1 MDHLEVDV
9 DEAYNISRAVSND
22 AEELREELASLQ
34 YAWDILSLGWTGAA
48 ASAYWSI
55 WDEWREGAT
64 TLVDSLAESSRNLG
78 HAAARY
84 AEQDAASATA
94 LESTDMDLG
103 L

>member
-1 MDHLEVDV
+1 MDNLEVDA
-9 DEAYNISRAVSND
+9 DETFNISHAISND

-34 YAWDILSLGWTGAA
+34 QEWDTLSRGWTGAA
-48 ASAYWSI
+48 ASAYSSI

-84 AEQDAASATA
+84 AKQDTASATT
-94 LESTDMDLG
+94 LDSTMDLG

>member
-34 YAWDILSLGWTGAA
+34 YAWDILSRGWTGAA

-84 AEQDAASATA
+84 AEQDTASATT
-94 LESTDMDLG
+94 LESTMNLG